1 MEFSA
6 NLPVEHFKVFSATID
21 LFQHFNELV
30 SLDIRNNQ
38 LILSTF
44 NHSRTAQALVRLS
57 PFFFKDYKLLRRGSP
72 ETSMQCTI
80 PNKKLNSIIKRHI
93 NSIEL
98 IQTCQISIVPGTI
111 DTLPRFTMR
120 LIYKHESNKI
130 NNMSYTDGD
139 EIVPLYDKNQLN
151 HFIIS
156 THDIRDSFGRLDSRV
171 PDILLECTPHD
182 ITISSFTDPAKN
194 IRPSRYS
201 YSIKS
206 SRCTEYSIIESA
218 KIVVNFKEFQAIVN
232 FADYMEIP
240 LHALFEE
247 VGTPIVFVFKLDNI
261 LMLDVALMTQK
272 VEEPESAAES
282 IPIDHTSSNI
292 YSSRTNTV
300 PSGPTVTQSSSRI
313 NISSSIFNDQ
323 SPVDHLRDI
332 GSRSTVAV
340 ISSAS
345 QCLSPD
351 IPSTESNSP
360 MDSIHSSAGMPP
372 DVSQDQEE
380 PLFHRSYNIK
390 ADRRT
395 TLQKLRE
402 AKRSSG
408 RSNCLF
414 ESSSSIENDES
425 VYVKQE
431 SRSEPSVSKK
441 KKQRRIIEE
450 SE

>member
-6 NLPVEHFKVFSATID
+6 NLPVEHFKD
-21 LFQHFNELV
+21 LFLHFSELV

-57 PFFFKDYKLLRRGSP
+57 PHFFKDYKLLRRGSP
-72 ETSMQCTI
+72 ETSIQCTI
-80 PNKKLNSIIKRHI
+80 PNKSLNSIIKRNF

-98 IQTCQISIVPGTI
+98 IQMCQISIMPATT
-111 DTLPRFTMR
+111 DTGPRFTMQ
-120 LIYKHESNKI
+120 LVYKNKSKKI

-139 EIVPLYDKNQLN
+139 GIVPLYDKNQLN

-156 THDIRDSFGRLDSRV
+156 THDIRDSFGRFDNRV

-182 ITISSFTDPAKN
+182 ITLSSFADPAKN

-206 SRCTEYSIIESA
+206 NRCIEYSIIESA
-218 KIVVNFKEFQAIVN
+218 KIVVNFKEFQAIVD

-240 LHALFEE
+240 VHALFEE
-247 VGTPIVFVFKLDNI
+247 VGRPILFIYKLENV
-261 LMLDVALMTQK
+261 LMLDVALMTQN
-272 VEEPESAAES
+272 VEEPESTAES
-282 IPIDHTSSNI
+282 IAIDHTSSNP
-292 YSSRTNTV
+292 YSSRTNTA
-300 PSGPTVTQSSSRI
+300 PSRPTFTQSLPHV

-345 QCLSPD
+345 QDLSPD
-351 IPSTESNSP
+351 VPSTRTNSP
-360 MDSIHSSAGMPP
+360 LESIHSSVGMAS

-380 PLFHRSYNIK
+380 PLFNKSYNIK

-414 ESSSSIENDES
+414 GSSSSIESDES
-425 VYVKQE
+425 VYIKQE
-431 SRSEPSVSKK
+431 PQFESSISKK
-441 KKQRRIIEE
+441 RKQRRIIEE